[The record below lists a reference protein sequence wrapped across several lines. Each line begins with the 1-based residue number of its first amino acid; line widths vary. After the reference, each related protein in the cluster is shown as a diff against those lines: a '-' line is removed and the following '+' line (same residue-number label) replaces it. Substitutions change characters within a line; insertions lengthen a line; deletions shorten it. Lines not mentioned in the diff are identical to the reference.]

1 MKNKS
6 FILFL
11 SLLLFKILLEINYV
25 YFIYPIFSYMKF
37 ILDINFIKMLES
49 YLFFIIGFLV
59 LPFDDKKISNSLL
72 FILFI
77 FNFIPL
83 SSYYFL
89 TNNHRI
95 YIYSVFS
102 AYILLA
108 SLFYVLNFKKKYDIK
123 VKIRLNYNYILL
135 ILIIIFM
142 LYSLKNISKIN
153 LEVFLNKNIY
163 EIRRNLKLNGVIGYL
178 IPWFG
183 NVIIPTFILKNFL
196 KKNKIY
202 CLSGIFFQMLFFSMF
217 PFKTF
222 LVIPFFMIANCL
234 LWKRKNFKLK
244 IINLFNLTIIIS
256 MVLYYI
262 FDKLIFLSLIVRR
275 VFLVPAQINFMY
287 CDYIQKGGKKLFYS
301 GGQIGRLFNLK
312 YPYEINFAHYIGKNY
327 FLNEETS
334 ANTGLFADAYV
345 NLGFLGIIV
354 IVIFLVIFLL
364 FIDKISENN
373 KVFAFG
379 ILVFYINILTNT
391 SFFTAIFTHGLG
403 LAVVLI
409 LLNGADGE
417 DNRKNIKNRY
427 N

>member
-25 YFIYPIFSYMKF
+25 YFIYPVFSYIKF

-95 YIYSVFS
+95 YMYGVFS

-108 SLFYVLNFKKKYDIK
+108 LLIYILKFKIKKYEIK

-135 ILIIIFM
+135 VLIIIFI

-163 EIRRNLKLNGVIGYL
+163 EIRRNLKLNGIIGYL
-178 IPWFG
+178 TPWFG
-183 NVIIPTFILKNFL
+183 NIIIPTFILKNFL
-196 KKNKIY
+196 EKNKIY

-244 IINLFNLTIIIS
+244 IINLFNLIIIIS

-262 FDKLIFLSLIVRR
+262 FDKLVFLSLIVRR
-275 VFLVPAQINFMY
+275 VFLVPAQINFIY
-287 CDYIQKGGKKLFYS
+287 YDYVQQGGKKLFYS

-312 YPYEINFAHYIGKNY
+312 FPYEIDFAHYIGKNY
-327 FLNEETS
+327 FLNEGTS

-354 IVIFLVIFLL
+354 ITLFLAIFLL

-373 KVFAFG
+373 KAFSFG
-379 ILVFYINILTNT
+379 ILVFYINSLTNT
-391 SFFTAIFTHGLG
+391 SFFTAILTHGLG

-409 LLNGADGE
+409 LLNGANNE
-417 DNRKNIKNRY
+417 INK
-427 N
+427 